1 MRDAAVPAAH
11 GEGEVARVALGGP
24 RQEAALVA
32 ALLQQRLRLDPVDV
46 RVEPSAKIKE
56 EELALIISYCGG
68 ISSFSRYV

>member
-32 ALLQQRLRLDPVDV
+32 ALLQQRLGLDAVDV
-46 RVEPSAKIKE
+46 GVEPTS
-56 EELALIISYCGG
+56 GG
-68 ISSFSRYV
+68 HFYPASPAVKGTYNTLWSVV